1 MATSRQARA
10 GATRATA
17 EDDRSRRRF
26 QDIAENLRLRILE
39 GRLKVGDKLP
49 SERDLSEEFGV
60 GRSSVRE
67 AIFILS
73 RLGLVSVV
81 RGGGIR
87 VTDPD
92 PNVIFRDFA
101 GVAQLMLRTPV
112 GVRELQQ
119 VRNVVESGLAREAA
133 IRAPQQSIA
142 MIRRALKDNERSIG
156 DQERFI
162 ATDVG
167 FHRSIAVAVGNSVFL
182 AALDGLNDWLFEQR
196 RVSAS
201 HGVPMAEVFAQH
213 EQIFLAI
220 ETRDGMRAHAAME
233 RHLLDVARNYWNAA
247 MYPQPGGG

>member
-1 MATSRQARA
+1 MATGRPSRPDIGRSPV
-10 GATRATA
+10 
-17 EDDRSRRRF
+17 EEDRSRRRF

-60 GRSSVRE
+60 GRTSVRE

-87 VTDPD
+87 VTEPD

-101 GVAQLMLRTPV
+101 GVAQLMLRSPI

-133 IRAPQQSIA
+133 LRATDQAIQA
-142 MIRRALKDNERSIG
+142 IRRALKDNERTIG
-156 DQERFI
+156 DRERFI
-162 ATDVG
+162 ATDVV

-196 RVSAS
+196 RVSGS
-201 HGVPMAEVFAQH
+201 HGVPMAEVFTQH
-213 EQIFLAI
+213 ERVFEAI
-220 ETRDGMRAHAAME
+220 AARDGLRAHQAME
-233 RHLLDVARNYWNAA
+233 QHLLDVARNYWSAA
-247 MYPQPGGG
+247 MYPQPAGG